1 MKKLDKIT
9 FTYTATFPVDVLCG
23 TPKEIQDVV
32 EEGIKKAGGTK
43 LKLIDTKCKWRK
55 E

>member
-1 MKKLDKIT
+1 MKKLDKII
-9 FTYTATFPVDVLCG
+9 FQYIVTFPIDVLCG
-23 TPKEIQDVV
+23 TQKDIQDML
-32 EEGIKKAGGTK
+32 EENIKCIGGTK